1 MYCYLRFTLVQG
13 GDEKS
18 RGLFEAQNGAGFGL
32 WPEPA
37 LSKTRIMSS
46 QLLRSLSRLWERE
59 RASSREGGGLWRG
72 DGERKWKG
80 WWDSETHQTVTVW
93 WEDQYESLSLLLS
106 SGAQLPGQ
114 PMRAPLSAGRTPSS
128 ERGKDETSL
137 LEGGQRNSQ

>member
-59 RASSREGGGLWRG
+59 RERAHERVGVSDGAMERENEK
-72 DGERKWKG
+72 DGEIVKLIR
-80 WWDSETHQTVTVW
+80 HTVW